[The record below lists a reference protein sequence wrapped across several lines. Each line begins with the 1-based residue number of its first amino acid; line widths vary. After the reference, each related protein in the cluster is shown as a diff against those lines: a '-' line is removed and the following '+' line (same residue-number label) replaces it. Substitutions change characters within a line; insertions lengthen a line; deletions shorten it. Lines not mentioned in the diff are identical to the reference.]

1 MALDNDRIIR
11 YKWDSHTET
20 GYRLR
25 YDSQRARHGGFRCY
39 RVEEWVQHCMI
50 DEWGFNSLDE
60 ALGVLNGFF
69 DIDVGSELNR
79 IEDRFPQSI
88 Q

>member
-1 MALDNDRIIR
+1 MIDEQDRVIR
-11 YKWDSHTET
+11 YKWNPSTET

-25 YDSQRARHGGFRCY
+25 FDAHRAQHGGLRCY
-39 RVEEWVQHCMI
+39 RVEEWTQHCVV
-50 DEWGFNSLDE
+50 DEWGFDSLDE
-60 ALGVLNGFF
+60 ALSVLNGFF

-79 IEDRFPQSI
+79 IQNRFTQTL